1 MHGLLMGIPVAQG
14 VEASATN
21 ATLER
26 LGIGVNVLVTP
37 QETGLG
43 KSLVAV
49 LAVERLGL
57 L

>member
-1 MHGLLMGIPVAQG
+1 MGIPVAQG